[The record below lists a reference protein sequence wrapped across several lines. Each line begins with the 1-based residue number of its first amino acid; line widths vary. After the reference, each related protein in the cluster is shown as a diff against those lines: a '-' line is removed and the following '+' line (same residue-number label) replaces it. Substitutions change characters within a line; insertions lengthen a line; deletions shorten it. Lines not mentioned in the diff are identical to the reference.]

1 MIKDLYDKYLAC
13 GGKIST
19 DTRNIKSNSLFIAL
33 KGKNFNANLFAAKA
47 INKGA
52 KYALIDD
59 AKYTIEGK
67 TILVKNCL
75 KSLQKLANY
84 HRNQFSIP
92 IIGITGSNGKTTS
105 KELIGSVLNSTF
117 NVLVTDGNL
126 NNHIGVPLTLLALN
140 KNHEIAIIEMGA
152 NHIGE
157 IKYLS
162 NIAEPTHGVITNIGI
177 AHIEG
182 FGSIEG
188 VLKAKKELYDFI
200 EENDGILF
208 CNYDEKILM
217 DNIPNKTSTYFY
229 GKNSKYISGEIEK
242 TNRFISFSWKSENY
256 KSAILSTHLIGQY
269 NFYNFLLAITIG
281 TYFKID
287 PEKINA
293 SLINYKPSNNRSQ
306 VIKTNN
312 NTVIVD
318 CYNAN
323 PTSVMAALESFK
335 LVAETN
341 KLVILGDMLELGNI
355 SLKEHEKILNFIE
368 SNNINCI
375 TVGSEFNKVNSNFKN
390 YKTVDLLIEYLKGNK
405 VSSSFILLKGSRAIK
420 LEELINSKSI

>member
-1 MIKDLYDKYLAC
+1 MIKDLYDKYVAC
-13 GGKIST
+13 GGQIST

-33 KGKNFNANLFAAKA
+33 KGPNFNANLFAAQA

-67 TILVKNCL
+67 TILVENCL
-75 KSLQKLANY
+75 ESLQKLANY

-188 VLKAKKELYDFI
+188 VLKAKTELYDFI

-217 DNIPNKTSTYFY
+217 DNIPDKTSSYLY

-242 TNRFISFSWKSENY
+242 SNPFMSFSWKSENY
-256 KSAILSTHLIGQY
+256 KSAILSTHLIGEY
-269 NFYNFLLAITIG
+269 NFYNFLLAVTIG

-287 PEKINA
+287 PNKINA
-293 SLINYKPSNNRSQ
+293 SLIKYTPSNNRSQ
-306 VIKTNN
+306 IVETKK
-312 NTVIVD
+312 NTVIID

-335 LVAETN
+335 LVASTN
-341 KLVILGDMLELGNI
+341 KLVVLGDMLELGNI
-355 SLKEHEKILNFIE
+355 STIEHTNVLNFLKL
-368 SNNINCI
+368 NNINCI

-405 VSSSFILLKGSRAIK
+405 ISSSFILLKGSRAIK
-420 LEELINSKSI
+420 LEELINSKLI